1 MTKKATVIPTPV
13 ATTKHIIPAPAP
25 SPSYIHPESTL
36 NSSPAIHGSPD
47 GDLDN
52 TTPADE
58 KIRTLKLRLA
68 GHQLTVKNLEAQL
81 NEVVYELSERN
92 RLLNH
97 AWQRIKVLER
107 SNSSIINGKA
117 SKYHSNANASTNSS
131 YVQSL
136 EEYKKENMRL
146 KTQIDLLNSRLDDEM
161 HRRKV
166 GEDRMKAIKEYNEKI
181 KLHSTEV
188 FTLVYLLSLSLTSSR
203 SKVETNN
210 NNLNKTI
217 TDLTTKLN
225 KYKKELRDQANETT
239 TTKLTLAESDASMKE
254 LRDRA
259 ERSESSLRNA
269 NITLEHLKE
278 ELRLVR
284 IDNHI
289 YMEKYNN
296 LTIENNILKEK
307 EATWRMEGRLKVKNA
322 DQRVSSNRPPL
333 GMGKSTAPVTPTE
346 VVDSVPKG
354 IASYKK
360 LYGADDSSDN
370 DSTRIRERRNR
381 MVNQVIGAERRSFDS
396 DYIQGK
402 TSPAKGVASMRITS
416 TSAPSSPAREGS
428 GANMVQFRYER
439 LQKMYEKVTGK
450 QVNKMKW
457 NDDSDSEEER

>member
-1 MTKKATVIPTPV
+1 
-13 ATTKHIIPAPAP
+13 
-25 SPSYIHPESTL
+25 
-36 NSSPAIHGSPD
+36 
-47 GDLDN
+47 
-52 TTPADE
+52 
-58 KIRTLKLRLA
+58 
-68 GHQLTVKNLEAQL
+68 
-81 NEVVYELSERN
+81 
-92 RLLNH
+92 
-97 AWQRIKVLER
+97 
-107 SNSSIINGKA
+107 
-117 SKYHSNANASTNSS
+117 
-131 YVQSL
+131 
-136 EEYKKENMRL
+136 
-146 KTQIDLLNSRLDDEM
+146 
-161 HRRKV
+161 
-166 GEDRMKAIKEYNEKI
+166 
-181 KLHSTEV
+181 
-188 FTLVYLLSLSLTSSR
+188 
-203 SKVETNN
+203 VETNN

-217 TDLTTKLN
+217 TDLTAKLN

-333 GMGKSTAPVTPTE
+333 GMGKSTAPVTTTE

>member
-1 MTKKATVIPTPV
+1 MTKKTTTIPTPT
-13 ATTKHIIPAPAP
+13 AHGTIKHIVPAP
-25 SPSYIHPESTL
+25 SPASAHLENTL
-36 NSSPAIHGSPD
+36 NTSTAFPGSPD
-47 GDLDN
+47 CDQDN

-81 NEVVYELSERN
+81 NEVMYELSERN
-92 RLLNH
+92 KLLNH

-107 SNSSIINGKA
+107 NNNNIINGKA
-117 SKYHSNANASTNSS
+117 SKYHTSANAATNSS

-166 GEDRMKAIKEYNEKI
+166 SEDRMKAIKEYNEKI
-181 KLHSTEV
+181 KLHSSEV
-188 FTLVYLLSLSLTSSR
+188 
-203 SKVETNN
+203 EANN
-210 NNLNKTI
+210 NNLNKNI
-217 TDLTTKLN
+217 TELTTKLS
-225 KYKKELRDQANETT
+225 KLKKELRDQANETASA
-239 TTKLTLAESDASMKE
+239 KLTLAESDASMKE

-259 ERSESSLRNA
+259 EHSDSALRNA

-296 LTIENNILKEK
+296 LTIENNILREK
-307 EATWRMEGRLKVKNA
+307 EATWRMEGRLKGKNVEH
-322 DQRVSSNRPPL
+322 RGPSSNNRPPL
-333 GMGKSTAPVTPTE
+333 GMGKSPTVASTEAVGSAPPVSVT
-346 VVDSVPKG
+346 KG

-360 LYGADDSSDN
+360 LYGTDDSSDN

-402 TSPAKGVASMRITS
+402 TSPAKSAATMRITS
-416 TSAPSSPAREGS
+416 TSAPASPAREGG